1 VAAGATL
8 DAAGE
13 AATEEEDCVVEFPI
27 AAAWKAANLSPGLIA
42 KTMPFWQWPVWRQYT
57 QTGLPSATVNCACWK
72 GPAVLLSGT
81 GILPGRNQN
90 TSRTQ
95 EQKGNL
101 QASVE
106 ATSSGSTWA
115 SEGGLCRR
123 VILLHE
129 DKGDGIADVGS
140 LVINPWSRTSRREIS

>member
-1 VAAGATL
+1 VEEDGEVAVAAGATL
-8 DAAGE
+8 DAAAE
-13 AATEEEDCVVEFPI
+13 AATEEGDCVVEFPM

-57 QTGLPSATVNCACWK
+57 HTGFPSVTVNCACWK
-72 GPAVLLSGT
+72 GPTVLLSET

-90 TSRTQ
+90 TSGTQ

-106 ATSSGSTWA
+106 ATTNGSTWA
-115 SEGGLCRR
+115 IEGGLCRR
-123 VILLHE
+123 VVLLHE
-129 DKGDGIADVGS
+129 DEGDGITDVGS
-140 LVINPWSRTSRREIS
+140 LVINSLV